1 MATCSGVGAM
11 AILEEI
17 AHISSPLEL
26 LNLDYGNECPNSDF
40 SYISIE

>member
-1 MATCSGVGAM
+1 M

-17 AHISSPLEL
+17 AHICSPFEL
-26 LNLDYGNECPNSDF
+26 LNLDYGNECPNSNF